1 MTKLFLLVFLILTWP
16 FRPTGAF
23 PRPGT
28 DCDDGLEYRSGSI
41 CCLNCP
47 AGTRNTSPCT
57 TAREKGKCEEC
68 DDGTYT
74 EHSNGLSQCLK
85 CTQCGSDKET
95 VRPCTHVQDAKC
107 QCRPGGFCAPD
118 QACEVCKKCSRCK
131 KDEEIV
137 RNCTSTTNTECK
149 KKQPSAASA
158 SANAGVIVPPLL
170 IATFVIAA
178 IIFFVWRCRRSTE
191 SVRNPPDRRKAGKHD
206 GDCCPTDEDE
216 FQSCLNLPRTLV
228 RATSSAGA
236 SDECKALRE
245 SPSSSAS
252 NSQLSLTGL
261 PSSAFPAPP
270 PRAVP
275 MQPDRREDVEFPN
288 LVAVNGEESLRKCFE
303 YFEEIDYNHHKRFFR
318 HLGIVDNVIKSKD
331 HLLYE
336 DKIHDL
342 LTVWVEKEGREA
354 TLNDLLRALLDLNQ
368 RRTAETVKEK
378 AVLNGHYVERS

>member
-216 FQSCLNLPRTLV
+216 FQSCLNLPRTL
-228 RATSSAGA
+228 
-236 SDECKALRE
+236 
-245 SPSSSAS
+245 
-252 NSQLSLTGL
+252 
-261 PSSAFPAPP
+261 
-270 PRAVP
+270 
-275 MQPDRREDVEFPN
+275 EDVEFPN